1 MVPLIQGLYD
11 DLITQRLAAEI
22 DALSPDS
29 LVPIRSSI
37 EPAQLPEFLTRFL
50 AGRLR
55 QAFSQILEDS
65 KEHGVAQSVTLANQ
79 VLSQLGASEESLAH
93 LLSERI
99 ALSCGSAEVLQEISR
114 PGIPPALRPS
124 VPLSNSTLF
133 TGAPGRPQLGNSID
147 AELATAD
154 QCDMLVSF
162 IKTGGLRLLRPSLK
176 AFLDRG
182 GKLRVITTSYMGASD
197 PVAIEEL
204 AALPNVEVRVNY
216 DTEHARLHAKAYFFV
231 RKTGLSSAYIGS
243 ANLSRPAMT
252 SGLEWTVKV
261 AERELPD
268 LFRRCLAEFSSYWE
282 NPEFAL
288 FDPSRPE
295 RFREAI
301 RSERRDAYSHGNLP
315 VLFTLRPYDYQEEIL
330 EKLQLA
336 RDARGH
342 HRNLVVAAT
351 GTGKTML
358 AAFDYQR
365 QVCSNSARPPLLY
378 VAHRKEILEQALVSF
393 RNVLGDGNFG
403 GLLVDGQ
410 RPTSLDHVFCSV
422 QSFVSQRLHEN
433 EGLYR
438 WDYIVLD
445 EAHHAEARSYDGI
458 VDQLRPKI
466 LLGLTA
472 TPERAD
478 GSSVKDHFDHP
489 VAAEIRLPDAL
500 QRKLLCPFHY
510 FAISDHTV
518 DLSGITWRR
527 GKYDD
532 SELNGLITGNRLRA
546 QLILDKLREYLP
558 DPYGAP
564 DFDRKNVRGLGFCI
578 SVIHATFMAEFFN
591 SAGVA
596 ARSLSAST
604 SSEDRAAMRRDLE
617 GGRIQFLF
625 VVDVFNEGIDIPA
638 INCVLFLRP
647 TESHVVYLQ
656 QLGRGLRHAS
666 NKDYL
671 TVLDFVG
678 QCSREFRYDLRIG
691 ALLPGQRH
699 KLVDEIELGFPHLPS
714 GCAFHM
720 ERQAREVI
728 LESVKRTY
736 RNPEMRIQDAFRE
749 WPRGNVPSFSE
760 FLERTGEDPL
770 EMLRRKSWTEWKA
783 LAGLVPAPADP
794 DLSTKKLHLSLARV
808 SLQRASRYLTW
819 LERMA
824 NASESETVKI
834 ADEEFAPLAY
844 ELLWN
849 TRANALGVAT
859 LREAFK
865 KLRTNR
871 SFISDLAE
879 LLEWLRPLSNRVQ
892 PILARLPE
900 TLELHGIYS
909 SGEINAA
916 FGLADINGRGPVGT
930 GVIPIHAQKTIIHL
944 VTFEKTEKFFSDSTM
959 YRDYLTNP
967 TLLHWESQ
975 SAATQSGPMGMVYAK
990 HEEKGYRIL
999 FFSRIRKH
1007 ATNGVTSPF
1016 VFLGAGRFLDAKG
1029 NKPIAIRWQLEHS
1042 VPMDHYR
1049 ESRQVCGLDT

>member
-1 MVPLIQGLYD
+1 MPSLSQGLYE
-11 DLITQRLAAEI
+11 DLITQRLVAEI
-22 DALSPDS
+22 AELNPDS
-29 LVPIRSSI
+29 LIPIRSNI
-37 EPAQLPEFLTRFL
+37 ENAQLPEFLTRFL
-50 AGRLR
+50 SGRLR
-55 QAFSQILEDS
+55 QAFSQIIEDS
-65 KEHGVAQSVTLANQ
+65 NEHGVAQSINLANNL
-79 VLSQLGASEESLAH
+79 LSQLGSDEESLAH
-93 LLSERI
+93 LLAERI
-99 ALSCGSAEVLQEISR
+99 ALSDGSVELLQEVSR
-114 PGIPPALRPS
+114 HGTSPSPRPS
-124 VPLSNSTLF
+124 VSLSSSTLF

-162 IKTGGLRLLRPSLK
+162 IKISGLRLLRPSLK
-176 AFLDRG
+176 TFLERG

-197 PVAIEEL
+197 PAAVEEL

-231 RKTGLSSAYIGS
+231 RNTGLSSAYIGS

-268 LFRRCLAEFSSYWE
+268 LFRRSRAEFSSYWE
-282 NPEFAL
+282 SPEFDL
-288 FDPSRPE
+288 FDITRPE
-295 RFREAI
+295 RFRNAI
-301 RSERRDAYSHGNLP
+301 RRERRDADKQGFLP

-336 RDARGH
+336 RDVRGH

-358 AAFDYQR
+358 AAFDYKR
-365 QVCSNSARPPLLY
+365 QVQSNSARPSLLY
-378 VAHRKEILEQALVSF
+378 VAHRKEILEQALASF
-393 RNVLGDGNFG
+393 RNVIGDGNFG

-410 RPTSLDHVFCSV
+410 LPPSLEHVFCSV

-433 EGLYR
+433 EGLHR

-445 EAHHAEARSYDGI
+445 EAHHAEARSYEGI
-458 VDQLRPKI
+458 VGQLRPKI

-510 FAISDHTV
+510 FAVSDHTV
-518 DLSGITWRR
+518 DLSGVTWRR
-527 GKYDD
+527 GKYDE

-546 QLILDKLREYLP
+546 QLVLDKLREYLP

-564 DFDRKNVRGLGFCI
+564 DFDRNNVRGLGFCI
-578 SVIHATFMAEFFN
+578 SVKHAAFMAEFFT

-596 ARSLSAST
+596 AKSLSAST
-604 SSEDRAAMRRDLE
+604 SSEDRSTMRRELE
-617 GGRIQFLF
+617 GGKIQFLF
-625 VVDVFNEGIDIPA
+625 VVDVFNEGVDIPA

-656 QLGRGLRHAS
+656 QLGRGLRHSS
-666 NKDYL
+666 NKDHL

-678 QCSREFRYDLRIG
+678 QCRREFRYDLRLG
-691 ALLPGQRH
+691 ALLPGKRH
-699 KLVDEIELGFPHLPS
+699 KLVNEIELGFPHLPG
-714 GCAFHM
+714 GCAYHM
-720 ERQAREVI
+720 ERQAREII

-749 WPRGNVPSFSE
+749 WSEGGVPSFSE
-760 FLERTGEDPL
+760 FLEKTGEDPL

-783 LAGLVPAPADP
+783 LAGLSLVPTDP
-794 DLSTKKLHLSLARV
+794 DLSARNLHLSLARV
-808 SLQRASRYLTW
+808 SLQRAPRYLAW
-819 LERMA
+819 LERMV
-824 NASESETVKI
+824 NASESDVTQL
-834 ADEEFAPLAY
+834 AEEPFAPLAY

-849 TRANALGVAT
+849 TRAAALGVST
-859 LREAFK
+859 LREAFE
-865 KLRTNR
+865 KLRSNA
-871 SFISDLAE
+871 SFLADLAE
-879 LLEWLRPLSNRVQ
+879 LLEWLRPLSNREQ
-892 PILARLPE
+892 PALSSLPE
-900 TLELHGIYS
+900 TLEVHGVYS

-916 FGLADINGRGPVGT
+916 FGEAGMDSRGMVGT
-930 GVIPIHAQKTIIHL
+930 GVIPIHPQKAIIHL

-967 TLLHWESQ
+967 TSLHWESKS
-975 SAATQSGPMGMVYAK
+975 SASQGGRMGMIYAN
-990 HEEKGYRIL
+990 HESLGYRIL

-1007 ATNGVTSPF
+1007 ATTGVTSPF
-1016 VFLGAGRFLDAKG
+1016 IFLGPGRFLNATG
-1029 NKPIAIRWQLEHS
+1029 NKPIAIRWQLEHP

-1049 ESRQVCGLDT
+1049 EARQVCGLDG